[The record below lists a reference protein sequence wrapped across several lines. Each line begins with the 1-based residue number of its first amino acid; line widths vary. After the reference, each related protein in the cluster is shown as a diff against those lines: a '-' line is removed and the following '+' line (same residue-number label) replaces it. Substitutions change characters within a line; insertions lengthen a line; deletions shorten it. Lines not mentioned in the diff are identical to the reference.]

1 MFNPYPSKRYK
12 DCISHVDGNAVINKR
27 CYLAVG
33 RMKVINGKIFIM
45 DNHNQ
50 LHDLRPKEAAV
61 WNSCTHSIME
71 ESRLIEKV
79 TSFGKK
85 FGLFYTEDDMN
96 RILDRLVNENLLLLG
111 TNTDTNLATINIL
124 SQISFK
130 RKRGILSSS
139 ITTFKRFMKIR
150 GMSFGKKLYVATLN
164 TLKAIIVGSHSLARH
179 MRKSAK
185 KEKNG
190 FQMFLEVQNEYEY
203 SLIFEAFNEL
213 LLYEYIE
220 EYGSEAETD

>member
-1 MFNPYPSKRYK
+1 MKATGITRK
-12 DCISHVDGNAVINKR
+12 IDE
-27 CYLAVG
+27 LG
-33 RMKVINGKIFIM
+33 RIV
-45 DNHNQ
+45 
-50 LHDLRPKEAAV
+50 LPKELRK
-61 WNSCTHSIME
+61 T
-71 ESRLIEKV
+71 LGIEPG
-79 TSFGKK
+79 TPIEI
-85 FGLFYTEDDMN
+85 YTEDDMN

-124 SQISFK
+124 SQVSFK